1 MPYPKWIEIPEFPVD
16 WFELVTIRRSWLS
29 LLFMPAFA
37 NVAKSEDNVIGK
49 ENLGFHSPSLNFEEQ
64 KETGHYKKWV
74 QGLSN
79 KGQFWGLKNNFNGF
93 YMLFNIFLIKNILK

>member
-1 MPYPKWIEIPEFPVD
+1 
-16 WFELVTIRRSWLS
+16 
-29 LLFMPAFA
+29 
-37 NVAKSEDNVIGK
+37 
-49 ENLGFHSPSLNFEEQ
+49 LNFEEQ

-93 YMLFNIFLIKNILK
+93 YMLFKYIFN

>member
-1 MPYPKWIEIPEFPVD
+1 
-16 WFELVTIRRSWLS
+16 
-29 LLFMPAFA
+29 
-37 NVAKSEDNVIGK
+37 
-49 ENLGFHSPSLNFEEQ
+49 LNFEEQ